1 MSPYKTIKTIYS
13 EIGDGGDEECK
24 TYDYDSYLDR
34 LQVLFSS
41 RNKLKGDLSLK
52 QLKSKSK
59 SLGKFGKDS
68 ARVQLL

>member
-1 MSPYKTIKTIYS
+1 MISPTNQ
-13 EIGDGGDEECK
+13 EI
-24 TYDYDSYLDR
+24 SP
-34 LQVLFSS
+34 QW
-41 RNKLKGDLSLK
+41 NKLKGDLSLK